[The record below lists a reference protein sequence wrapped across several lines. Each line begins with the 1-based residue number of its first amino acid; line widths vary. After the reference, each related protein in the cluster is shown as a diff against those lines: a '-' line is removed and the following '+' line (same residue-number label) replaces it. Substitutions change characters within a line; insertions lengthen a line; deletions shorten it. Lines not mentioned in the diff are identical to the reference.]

1 MTRNQ
6 LRSKCRKIS
15 FHNVQISAANPAGD
29 NPKQDV
35 PGLKLWTGDFLDL
48 KKRSRRFMYRCKN
61 CGFQSGLPSR
71 LSLLAKAY
79 PKGTQAI

>member
-1 MTRNQ
+1 VAKSAVAPSTTFAHNLMARNE
-6 LRSKCRKIS
+6 LLSKWREIS

-48 KKRSRRFMYRCKN
+48 KK
-61 CGFQSGLPSR
+61 
-71 LSLLAKAY
+71 
-79 PKGTQAI
+79 TIQAVYVPM